1 MEKVIKNRLDVFSTP
16 MSFRDPKTW
25 WILSLLPQGLYTV
38 SIRLN
43 LRAKKVLKKKKEKKR
58 KTVPKGKSQM
68 TTAPLTLDW
77 ITSPVVPHWQLSSGR
92 PHCEADQ

>member
-1 MEKVIKNRLDVFSTP
+1 MLDDFSTP

-43 LRAKKVLKKKKEKKR
+43 LRAKKVLKKKKKEK
-58 KTVPKGKSQM
+58 
-68 TTAPLTLDW
+68 
-77 ITSPVVPHWQLSSGR
+77 
-92 PHCEADQ
+92 